1 MCNSRT
7 LQTRNSAPFFL
18 LKMSKDSAMLFKQA
32 LKGIDFSLSDS
43 SWDLH
48 NSCTLSNYSKKE
60 VWLVTNFQMPL
71 FFFVL
76 KKKMQYVPRG

>member
-1 MCNSRT
+1 
-7 LQTRNSAPFFL
+7 
-18 LKMSKDSAMLFKQA
+18 MSKDSAMLFKQA

-76 KKKMQYVPRG
+76 KKKCSMCLEVKVQVKTPASHAKRI